1 MKVGKIVN
9 AYRALEKAT
18 VSDLTAEERISVVK
32 AMKVMRT
39 TTKEFESFVEDLRE
53 KFKNETLE
61 AIIRKI
67 QEGKGLTED
76 EVKTFNE
83 YNIPVSAA
91 IREEEDKEV
100 ELDIPK
106 VGEDS
111 IIKMIGENK
120 WKLSK
125 LETFDFMTTNE
136 K

>member
-32 AMKVMRT
+32 AMKAMRT
-39 TTKEFESFVEDLRE
+39 TTKEFESFVVDLRE
-53 KFKNETLE
+53 KFKSENLE

-91 IREEEDKEV
+91 IREEEEKEV

-106 VGEDS
+106 VSEDA

-120 WKLSK
+120 WELSK
-125 LETFDFMTTNE
+125 LETFDFMTV
-136 K
+136 

>member
-32 AMKVMRT
+32 SMKAMRT

-91 IREEEDKEV
+91 IREEEEKEV
-100 ELDIPK
+100 NLDIPK
-106 VGEDS
+106 VSEDA
-111 IIKMIGENK
+111 IVKMIGENK
-120 WKLSK
+120 WSLSK
-125 LETFDFMTTNE
+125 LETFDFMTM
-136 K
+136 

>member
-9 AYRALEKAT
+9 AFRALEKAT

-32 AMKVMRT
+32 AMKAMRT

-53 KFKNETLE
+53 KFKSENLE

-91 IREEEDKEV
+91 IREEEEKEV

-106 VGEDS
+106 VSEDA

-120 WKLSK
+120 WELSK
-125 LETFDFMTTNE
+125 LETFDFMTM
-136 K
+136 

>member
-18 VSDLTAEERISVVK
+18 VSDLTAEERIAVVK
-32 AMKVMRT
+32 AMKAMRN

-91 IREEEDKEV
+91 IREEEEKEV
-100 ELDIPK
+100 NLDIPK
-106 VGEDS
+106 VSEDA

-120 WKLSK
+120 WELSK
-125 LETFDFMTTNE
+125 LETFDFMTM
-136 K
+136 

>member
-9 AYRALEKAT
+9 AFRALEKAT

-32 AMKVMRT
+32 AMKVMRA

-53 KFKNETLE
+53 KFKSENLG

-106 VGEDS
+106 VSEDV

-120 WKLSK
+120 WNLSK
-125 LETFDFMTTNE
+125 LETFDFMTV
-136 K
+136 

>member
-9 AYRALEKAT
+9 AFRALEKAT

-32 AMKVMRT
+32 AMKAMRT
-39 TTKEFESFVEDLRE
+39 TTKEFESFVKDLRE
-53 KFKNETLE
+53 KFKSENLE

-106 VGEDS
+106 VSEDA

-120 WKLSK
+120 WELSK
-125 LETFDFMTTNE
+125 LETFDFMTV
-136 K
+136 

>member
-9 AYRALEKAT
+9 AFRALEKAT

-39 TTKEFESFVEDLRE
+39 TAKDFESFVEDLRE
-53 KFKNETLE
+53 KFKSENLE

-106 VGEDS
+106 VSEDA
-111 IIKMIGENK
+111 IVKMIGENK
-120 WKLSK
+120 WSLSK
-125 LETFDFMTTNE
+125 LETFDFMTT
-136 K
+136 

>member
-32 AMKVMRT
+32 AMKAMRT

-53 KFKNETLE
+53 KFKNENLE

-91 IREEEDKEV
+91 IREEEEKEV
-100 ELDIPK
+100 NLDIQK
-106 VGEDS
+106 VSEDA

-120 WKLSK
+120 WELSK
-125 LETFDFMTTNE
+125 LETFDFMTV
-136 K
+136 

>member
-9 AYRALEKAT
+9 AFRALEKAT

-32 AMKVMRT
+32 SMKAMRT

-53 KFKNETLE
+53 KFKSENLE

-83 YNIPVSAA
+83 YNIPVSSA
-91 IREEEDKEV
+91 IREEEEKEV
-100 ELDIPK
+100 NLDIPK
-106 VGEDS
+106 VSEDA

-120 WKLSK
+120 WELSK
-125 LETFDFMTTNE
+125 LETFDFMTV
-136 K
+136 

>member
-9 AYRALEKAT
+9 AFRALEKAT

-32 AMKVMRT
+32 AMKAMRT

-53 KFKNETLE
+53 KFKSENLE

-83 YNIPVSAA
+83 YNIPVSSA
-91 IREEEDKEV
+91 IREEEEKEV
-100 ELDIPK
+100 NLDIPK
-106 VGEDS
+106 VSEDA
-111 IIKMIGENK
+111 IVKMIGENK
-120 WKLSK
+120 WRLSK
-125 LETFDFMTTNE
+125 LETFDFMTM
-136 K
+136 

>member
-32 AMKVMRT
+32 AMKVMRA

-53 KFKNETLE
+53 KFKSENLE

-106 VGEDS
+106 VSEDA

-120 WKLSK
+120 WELSK
-125 LETFDFMTTNE
+125 LETFDFMTV
-136 K
+136 

>member
-1 MKVGKIVN
+1 
-9 AYRALEKAT
+9 
-18 VSDLTAEERISVVK
+18 
-32 AMKVMRT
+32 MRT
-39 TTKEFESFVEDLRE
+39 TTKEFESFVKDLRE
-53 KFKNETLE
+53 KFKSENLE

-106 VGEDS
+106 VSEDA

-120 WKLSK
+120 WELSK
-125 LETFDFMTTNE
+125 LETFDFMTV
-136 K
+136 

>member
-18 VSDLTAEERISVVK
+18 VSDLTAEERIAVVK
-32 AMKVMRT
+32 AMKAMRN

-83 YNIPVSAA
+83 YNIPVSSA
-91 IREEEDKEV
+91 IREEEEKEV
-100 ELDIPK
+100 NLDIPK
-106 VGEDS
+106 VSEDA
-111 IIKMIGENK
+111 IVKMIGENK
-120 WKLSK
+120 WRLSK
-125 LETFDFMTTNE
+125 LETFDFMTM
-136 K
+136 

>member
-9 AYRALEKAT
+9 AFRALEKAT

-32 AMKVMRT
+32 AMKAMRT

-53 KFKNETLE
+53 KFKSENLE

-106 VGEDS
+106 VSEDA

-120 WKLSK
+120 WELSK
-125 LETFDFMTTNE
+125 LETFDFMTT
-136 K
+136 

>member
-9 AYRALEKAT
+9 AFRALEKAT

-32 AMKVMRT
+32 AMKAMRT
-39 TTKEFESFVEDLRE
+39 TTKEFESFVEDMRE
-53 KFKNETLE
+53 KFKSENLE

-91 IREEEDKEV
+91 IREEEEKEV

-106 VGEDS
+106 VSEDA

-120 WKLSK
+120 WELSK
-125 LETFDFMTTNE
+125 LETFDFMTT
-136 K
+136 

>member
-9 AYRALEKAT
+9 AFRALEKAT

-32 AMKVMRT
+32 AMKAMRT

-53 KFKNETLE
+53 KFKNENLE

-83 YNIPVSAA
+83 YNIPVSSA
-91 IREEEDKEV
+91 IREEEEKEV
-100 ELDIPK
+100 NLDIPK
-106 VGEDS
+106 VSEDA
-111 IIKMIGENK
+111 IVKMIGENK
-120 WKLSK
+120 WRLSK
-125 LETFDFMTTNE
+125 LETFDFMTM
-136 K
+136 

>member
-1 MKVGKIVN
+1 MKVGNIVN

-18 VSDLTAEERISVVK
+18 VSELTAEERISVVK
-32 AMKVMRT
+32 AMKAMRT

-53 KFKNETLE
+53 KFKSENLE

-91 IREEEDKEV
+91 IREEEGKEV

-106 VGEDS
+106 VSEDA

-120 WKLSK
+120 WELSK
-125 LETFDFMTTNE
+125 LETFDFMTT
-136 K
+136 

>member
-32 AMKVMRT
+32 AMKAMRT

-53 KFKNETLE
+53 KFKSENLE

-106 VGEDS
+106 VSEDA

-120 WKLSK
+120 WELSK
-125 LETFDFMTTNE
+125 LETFDFMTT
-136 K
+136 

>member
-1 MKVGKIVN
+1 MKVGQIVN
-9 AYRALEKAT
+9 AFLALEKAT
-18 VSDLTAEERISVVK
+18 VSELTAEERISVVK
-32 AMKVMRT
+32 AMKAMRT
-39 TTKEFESFVEDLRE
+39 TTKEFESFVKDLRE
-53 KFKNETLE
+53 KFKSENLE

-76 EVKTFNE
+76 EAKTFNE
-83 YNIPVSAA
+83 HNIPVSAA

-106 VGEDS
+106 VSEDA

-125 LETFDFMTTNE
+125 LETFDFMTT
-136 K
+136 

>member
-32 AMKVMRT
+32 AMKAMRT

-53 KFKNETLE
+53 KFKSENLE

-91 IREEEDKEV
+91 IREEEEKEV
-100 ELDIPK
+100 NLDIPK
-106 VGEDS
+106 VSEDT

-120 WKLSK
+120 WELSK
-125 LETFDFMTTNE
+125 LETFDFMTT
-136 K
+136 

>member
-1 MKVGKIVN
+1 MKAGKIVN
-9 AYRALEKAT
+9 AFRALEKAT

-32 AMKVMRT
+32 AMKAMRT

-53 KFKNETLE
+53 KFKSENLE

-106 VGEDS
+106 VSEDA

-120 WKLSK
+120 WELSK
-125 LETFDFMTTNE
+125 LETFDFMTT
-136 K
+136 